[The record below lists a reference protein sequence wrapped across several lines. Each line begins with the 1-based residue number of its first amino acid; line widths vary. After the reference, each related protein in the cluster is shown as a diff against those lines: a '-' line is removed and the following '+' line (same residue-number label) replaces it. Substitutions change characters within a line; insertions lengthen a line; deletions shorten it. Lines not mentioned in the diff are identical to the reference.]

1 MQGKIMKPKK
11 TVNKTRWRC
20 QGSRPTRQD
29 DHRPDERNGE
39 QLVTL
44 LMEHG
49 IGVRRSIPDLFEI
62 DEDFG
67 TRVGK

>member
-1 MQGKIMKPKK
+1 M
-11 TVNKTRWRC
+11 
-20 QGSRPTRQD
+20 
-29 DHRPDERNGE
+29 NGE

-49 IGVRRSIPDLFEI
+49 IGVRRSPQVLFEI

-67 TRVGK
+67 TGADK